1 LWQRA
6 GFSIAEINGLL
17 ADRRRRDAWQQMV
30 RAKLRDLQRQEEEIH
45 QVRQQL
51 EHALLCRAPDWTT
64 CPWIRTT
71 ARSR

>member
-1 LWQRA
+1 MWQRA
-6 GFSIAEINGLL
+6 GLSTAEINGLL
-17 ADRRRRDAWQQMV
+17 ADRRRRHVWQQMV

-64 CPWIRTT
+64 CRWIRTA